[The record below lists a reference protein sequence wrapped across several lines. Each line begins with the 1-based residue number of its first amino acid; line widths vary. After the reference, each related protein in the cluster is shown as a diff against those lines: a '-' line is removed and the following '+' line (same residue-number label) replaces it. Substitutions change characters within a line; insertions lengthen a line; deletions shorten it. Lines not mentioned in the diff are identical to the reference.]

1 MGLHKFNKDR
11 ALKRLHLRQNKSKYI
26 KVSTL
31 IISIIVL
38 VFFIIYF
45 SFSQFSTSNKFNV
58 IQTKVGDFSKGDVTI
73 AAYLDGNNITT
84 IPDKSSTLKSFIICS
99 NDNTAYWDSTS
110 WNMVFTTLKS
120 LPTKCNIYFI
130 TPSSSNTFAYSYTGD
145 VQTFTASQSGYYV
158 IEAWGAQGGY
168 QSTPTYGTG
177 AYTIGILN
185 LVINDKF
192 YIYVGQAGSQT
203 SNASYNGG
211 GSGPSSPTGFSG
223 GGATDFRYFAS
234 TPDSSD
240 LVWNSDLGLKSRII
254 VAAGGGA
261 TGGYIDGGQKGYG
274 GALKGFGGAYYAGHG
289 DKSQYGTGGT
299 QISGGNA
306 GNNIFYATGV
316 VQAGSFGNGGNN
328 YSISSALGG
337 GAGGSG
343 YYGGGAGGGT
353 QGNGSGNGG
362 GGGSSYI
369 SGYKGCVAISSS
381 TSLTPRNDSSG
392 TQCTET
398 SAASDITCSY
408 HYSGKVFTNTEM
420 IAGNASM
427 PTHDGTS
434 TMTGNSGNGYAKI
447 TYLGSSIN

>member
-38 VFFIIYF
+38 VFFIVYF

-84 IPDKSSTLKSFIICS
+84 IPDKSSTLKSFVSCS
-99 NDNTAYWDSTS
+99 NNNTAYWDSTS

-120 LPTKCNIYFI
+120 LPIKCNIYFV
-130 TPSSSNTFAYSYTGD
+130 TPSSSNTFAYSYTGN
-145 VQTFTASQSGYYV
+145 VQTFTASQSGYYA
-158 IEAWGAQGGY
+158 IEAWGASGGGTGGY
-168 QSTPTYGTG
+168 GGYSKG
-177 AYTIGILN
+177 AIN
-185 LVINDKF
+185 L
-192 YIYVGQAGSQT
+192 T
-203 SNASYNGG
+203 SNQSLYVFVGGAGVVADTTGVGGYNGG
-211 GSGPSSPTGFSG
+211 GSTQATNGKRGPTG
-223 GGATDFRYFAS
+223 GGATDIRLIS
-234 TPDSSD
+234 GE
-240 LVWNSDLGLKSRII
+240 WNNDESLKSRIMI
-254 VAAGGGA
+254 AAGGGA
-261 TGGYIDGGQKGYG
+261 GNSANYGSGGGLKGIDGDSTSYQYYANIGKSGTQLNG
-274 GALKGFGGAYYAGHG
+274 GAKPTADVCAASNGTAGDFGIGGIGGASRS
-289 DKSQYGTGGT
+289 D
-299 QISGGNA
+299 
-306 GNNIFYATGV
+306 V
-316 VQAGSFGNGGNN
+316 RD
-328 YSISSALGG
+328 GG
-337 GAGGSG
+337 GSGGGSG
-343 YYGGGAGGGT
+343 YYGGSGASGLC
-353 QGNGSGNGG
+353 NGSFPS

-408 HYSGKVFTNTEM
+408 HYSGKVFTNAEM